1 LIQFGKQPQVDTA
14 NEEVEDGLG
23 IDDEAGD
30 KMGAGAEFEGD
41 RESEGVHWLP
51 ILSPLFNAHADLSPF

>member
-1 LIQFGKQPQVDTA
+1 LLQFGKQPQVDTA

-30 KMGAGAEFEGD
+30 EMGAGAEFEAD
-41 RESEGVHWLP
+41 VESEGVQWLP
-51 ILSPLFNAHADLSPF
+51 ILSPLFNAHAALSPF